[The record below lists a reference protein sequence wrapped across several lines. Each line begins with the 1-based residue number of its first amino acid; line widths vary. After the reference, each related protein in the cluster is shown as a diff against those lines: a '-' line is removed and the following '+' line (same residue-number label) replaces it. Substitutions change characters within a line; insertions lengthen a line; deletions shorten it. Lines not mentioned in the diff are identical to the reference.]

1 MGAAEGVSSLA
12 RMSDDKVL
20 RGLLVDWGGVLT
32 SGLDV
37 ALGRWAELDNLDFD
51 VYFKAV
57 VEWLGADPAEAEIN
71 PIHALERGQIA
82 VPDFERKLAA
92 LLLTRDGQPLKA
104 EGLIERM
111 FAHFEHEPRMT
122 ALVRRAKGHGIKTAL
137 LSNSWGNTYPRDTWE
152 GMFDDLVISGE
163 VGLRKPEPEIY
174 LLAAQRINLQPAE
187 CVFVDDLELNVEAAK
202 QLGMT
207 AIHHTAYDETK
218 RELETLFGVDLT

>member
-1 MGAAEGVSSLA
+1 
-12 RMSDDKVL
+12 MSDDKVL

-37 ALGRWAELDNLDFD
+37 ALGRWAELDNLDFEA
-51 VYFKAV
+51 YFKAV
-57 VEWLGADPAEAEIN
+57 VEWLGASPAEAELN

-92 LLLTRDGQPLKA
+92 LLVTRDGSPLKA

-137 LSNSWGNTYPRDTWE
+137 LSNSWGNSYPIDTWE

-174 LLAAQRINLQPAE
+174 LLAAERVGLSPAE
-187 CVFVDDLELNVEAAK
+187 CVFVDDLELNVEAAR

-207 AIHHTAYDETK
+207 AIHHTSYVDTK
-218 RELETLFGVDLT
+218 RELETMFGVDLT

>member
-1 MGAAEGVSSLA
+1 
-12 RMSDDKVL
+12 MSDDKVL

-37 ALGRWAELDNLDFD
+37 ALGRWAELDNLDFEA
-51 VYFKAV
+51 YFKAV
-57 VEWLGADPAEAEIN
+57 VEWLGASPAEAELN

-92 LLLTRDGQPLKA
+92 ILVTRDGSPLQA

-137 LSNSWGNTYPRDTWE
+137 LSNSWGNSYPVDTWE

-174 LLAAQRINLQPAE
+174 LLAAERVGLSPAE
-187 CVFVDDLELNVEAAK
+187 CVFVDDLELNVEAAR
-202 QLGMT
+202 QLGIT
-207 AIHHTAYDETK
+207 AIHHTSYVDTK

>member
-1 MGAAEGVSSLA
+1 
-12 RMSDDKVL
+12 MSDDKVL

-37 ALGRWAELDNLDFD
+37 ALGRWAELDNLDFEA
-51 VYFKAV
+51 YFKAIV
-57 VEWLGADPAEAEIN
+57 AWLDVDPAEAELN
-71 PIHALERGQIA
+71 PVHALERGQIA

-92 LLLTRDGQPLKA
+92 LLTQRDGRPLQA

-122 ALVRRAKGHGIKTAL
+122 ALVRRVKGHGIRTAL
-137 LSNSWGNTYPRDTWE
+137 LSNSWGNTYPIETWD

-174 LLAAQRINLQPAE
+174 LLAAERVGLPPAE
-187 CVFVDDLELNVEAAK
+187 CVFVDDLELNVEAARK
-202 QLGMT
+202 LGMT